1 MDSRAQPERSSAGY
15 VAATFDGLT
24 LVMDQADVREVREA
38 APAGGEDAMGF
49 TTFEYDGMLAPVYRL
64 SRSFH
69 HESGHARMFVLIA
82 KANDEP
88 FGLACDTVRTLAMA
102 RVRLEALPD
111 AMHCAETA
119 NISIAHLPDGI
130 GFHCPASVVAT
141 LVMSGIEALHG
152 DR

>member
-1 MDSRAQPERSSAGY
+1 MNSRAQPERSNAGY

-24 LVMDQADVREVREA
+24 LVMDQADVPEVREA
-38 APAGGEDAMGF
+38 AAAGGEEAMGL
-49 TTFEYDGMLAPVYRL
+49 TTLEYDGLLAPVYRL
-64 SRSFH
+64 SRSLH
-69 HESGHARMFVLIA
+69 HESGPAREFILIA
-82 KANDEP
+82 KADDEP
-88 FGLACDTVRTLAMA
+88 FGLACDKVRTFAAA
-102 RVRLEALPD
+102 RVRLEALPSS
-111 AMHCAETA
+111 MYCAETA